1 MSENNEQRDEQG
13 HDDGHHVNYFK
24 IYVILLIL
32 FAISVVGPEVGEL
45 TGLRWIT
52 LITAFGIAFVKARL
66 VVNNFMHLA
75 WERRIAK
82 WLLASSL
89 ILLLLFVAGVAPDV
103 MNHEGN
109 NWENVAA
116 KQAVERGL
124 AAASGYSEEEAESDG
139 PAEEVIA
146 AGFSAQNSY
155 GQICATCHGSG
166 GEGDGV
172 AGAALDPAPAS
183 FIDPAFWEDRD
194 RDRIITVI
202 RDGAAAVGGSAL
214 MAPWGAL
221 YTDDQLEQMADYVMS
236 FRPNQ

>member
-1 MSENNEQRDEQG
+1 MSENNEHHDEQG
-13 HDDGHHVNYFK
+13 HDGGHHVNYFR
-24 IYVILLIL
+24 IYVTLLIL
-32 FAISVVGPEVGEL
+32 FLISVVGPEVGEL

-172 AGAALDPAPAS
+172 L
-183 FIDPAFWEDRD
+183 FIKLLFTRVRSPGP
-194 RDRIITVI
+194 TPL
-202 RDGAAAVGGSAL
+202 AVNTNSTATQETGGDATPSESCTCPRA
-214 MAPWGAL
+214 
-221 YTDDQLEQMADYVMS
+221 YTSV
-236 FRPNQ
+236 

>member
-1 MSENNEQRDEQG
+1 MSENNEHHDEQG
-13 HDDGHHVNYFK
+13 HDGGHHVNYFR
-24 IYVILLIL
+24 IYVTLLIL
-32 FAISVVGPEVGEL
+32 FLISVVGPEVGEL

-52 LITAFGIAFVKARL
+52 LITAVGIACVQARL

-89 ILLLLFVAGVAPDV
+89 ILLLLFAAGVAPDV

-109 NWENVAA
+109 NWENYAA

-124 AAASGYSEEEAESDG
+124 AEASGHSEDEVDSEG
-139 PAEEVIA
+139 PVEEVIT
-146 AGFSAQNSY
+146 AGFSAQTSF
-155 GQICATCHGSG
+155 GQICATCHGAG

-183 FIDPAFWEDRD
+183 FIDPVFWEDRD

-236 FRPNQ
+236 FRPNE